1 MKKLLALCALTGCA
15 FAYQGAPSSL
25 EERVSHLELTTSMET
40 CGARVP
46 DAQKDTTN
54 NFILS
59 FDVIYWQPRTDLTEF
74 GTSWAENEPL
84 LTRYRNM
91 SSKYHKFDMEFGFK
105 VGLGYH
111 FDTSS
116 WDLNAQ
122 YTYITFDDTELATAN
137 TGIVYQPTPWSPLT
151 IVNAAYPSMKS
162 TYAIDYQTVDL
173 VLSKGFFVNK
183 CTSLTPFYGVK
194 ASWINHSPTILSAI
208 VNIDEISVSVG
219 DENTHVTEKTRAIG
233 PTGGFDFN
241 WFFCDG
247 WSIYTKAGSAL
258 LFTSYRGT
266 VKTVGFYDGD
276 VYSER
281 EFGLKESKQ
290 YICANLFLAL
300 GLSYQHYFEENGSCL
315 NLHAGYESQY
325 YINQSYKLANPDP
338 NRAQGIATGAQ
349 NPRNLGLMGLTAGA
363 TFDF

>member
-15 FAYQGAPSSL
+15 FAYQGAQSSL

-74 GTSWAENEPL
+74 GTGWLQTDPL
-84 LTRYRNM
+84 LTRYQNM

-111 FDTSS
+111 FDASS

-122 YTYITFDDTELATAN
+122 YTYITFDDTEFASAASNRLYLPVPWS
-137 TGIVYQPTPWSPLT
+137 GIV
-151 IVNAAYPSMKS
+151 IDNAAYRSMKS

-194 ASWINHSPTILSAI
+194 AAWINHLPTIISEIAK
-208 VNIDEISVSVG
+208 ID
-219 DENTHVTEKTRAIG
+219 
-233 PTGGFDFN
+233 DF
-241 WFFCDG
+241 G
-247 WSIYTKAGSAL
+247 
-258 LFTSYRGT
+258 
-266 VKTVGFYDGD
+266 V
-276 VYSER
+276 
-281 EFGLKESKQ
+281 
-290 YICANLFLAL
+290 
-300 GLSYQHYFEENGSCL
+300 
-315 NLHAGYESQY
+315 
-325 YINQSYKLANPDP
+325 
-338 NRAQGIATGAQ
+338 
-349 NPRNLGLMGLTAGA
+349 TAG
-363 TFDF
+363 